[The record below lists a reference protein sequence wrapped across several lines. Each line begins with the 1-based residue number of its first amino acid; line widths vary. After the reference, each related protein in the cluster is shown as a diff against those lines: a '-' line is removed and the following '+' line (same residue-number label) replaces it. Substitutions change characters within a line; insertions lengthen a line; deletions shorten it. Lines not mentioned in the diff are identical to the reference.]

1 MTAEL
6 LMIVPTRG
14 RPQNARDL
22 YTSWMAT
29 VTGNSQLLFVV
40 DDDDPQLESYRS
52 QMAWML
58 NAQLLVGPRLR
69 MVGSLN
75 AAATSQGVEYEYV
88 GFMGD
93 DHRPRTLG
101 WDSLFIE
108 VLAKSPASIAYGND
122 LLQGEKMA
130 TAVVMTSDIISTL
143 GYMAPPSLVHLCV
156 DLCWNLWGERLGT
169 LTYLDSVI
177 IEHMHPA
184 NGKALD
190 DVGYRDANSAERV
203 SSDSAAFYAY
213 RDGGQL
219 DADVDKLRALL

>member
-40 DDDDPQLESYRS
+40 DEDDPQLGTYQT

-58 NAQLLVGPRLR
+58 NAQMLIGPRLR

-75 AAATSQGVEYEYV
+75 AAATSQGVQYKYV

-101 WDSLFIE
+101 WDTRFIE
-108 VLAKSPASIAYGND
+108 VLAKSPASIVYGND
-122 LLQGEKMA
+122 LLQGDKMA
-130 TAVVMTSDIISTL
+130 TAVAMTSDIIQTL
-143 GYMAPPSLVHLCV
+143 GYMVPSSLVHLCA
-156 DLCWNLWGERLGT
+156 DLVWVEWGKALGT
-169 LTYLDSVI
+169 LTYLEDVVL
-177 IEHMHPA
+177 EHMHPA
-184 NGKALD
+184 NGKALND
-190 DVGYRDANSAERV
+190 AGYREVNSGEMIQRDNEAYYEYME
-203 SSDSAAFYAY
+203 SDFHT
-213 RDGGQL
+213 
-219 DADVDKLRALL
+219 DVAKLRELL

>member
-40 DDDDPQLESYRS
+40 DDDDPQLGTYQT

-75 AAATSQGVEYEYV
+75 AAAVKFASDYKYL
-88 GFMGD
+88 GFLGD
-93 DHRPRTLG
+93 DHRLRSVS
-101 WDSLFIE
+101 WDTRMMKG
-108 VLAKSPASIAYGND
+108 LAKSPASVVYGND
-122 LLQGEKMA
+122 LLQGEAMP
-130 TAVVMTSDIISTL
+130 TAVIMTSDIVQTL
-143 GYMAPPSLVHLCV
+143 GYFAPPPLTHLCA
-156 DLCWNLWGERLGT
+156 DLCWKLYGERLGT
-169 LTYLDSVI
+169 LTYFDDII
-177 IEHMHPA
+177 IEHLHPA
-184 NGKALD
+184 NGKAVQD
-190 DVGYRDANSAERV
+190 SGYLEVNSSEMIKKDA
-203 SSDSAAFYAY
+203 DAFYVY
-213 RDGGQL
+213 RDGGSL
-219 DADVDKLRALL
+219 DADIDKLRTLL

>member
-1 MTAEL
+1 MTTEL

-29 VTGNSQLLFVV
+29 VTGSSQLLFVV
-40 DDDDPQLESYRS
+40 DEDDPQLESYRT

-58 NAQLLVGPRLR
+58 NAQLLIGPRLR

-75 AAATSQGVEYEYV
+75 AAATSQGVQCKYV

-101 WDSLFIE
+101 WDAQFIE
-108 VLAKSPASIAYGND
+108 VLAKSPASIVYGND

-130 TAVVMTSDIISTL
+130 TAVAMTSDIVLTL
-143 GYMAPPSLVHLCV
+143 GYMVPSSLIHLCA
-156 DLCWNLWGERLGT
+156 DLVWCEWGKALGT
-169 LTYLDSVI
+169 LTYLDTVVL
-177 IEHMHPA
+177 EHMHPA
-184 NGKALD
+184 NGKAIND
-190 DVGYRDANSAERV
+190 AGYREVNSGEMIKA
-203 SSDSAAFYAY
+203 DSEAY
-213 RDGGQL
+213 YEYMESEFNRDV
-219 DADVDKLRALL
+219 AKLRELL

>member
-1 MTAEL
+1 MADL
-6 LMIVPTRG
+6 LMIVPSRG

-22 YTSWMAT
+22 YTAWMAT
-29 VTGNSQLLFVV
+29 ATGNSQLLFVV
-40 DDDDPQLESYRS
+40 DNDDPQLGTYEN

-75 AAATSQGVEYEYV
+75 AAATSQGRHYKYV

-93 DHRPRTLG
+93 DHRPRSVD
-101 WDSLFIE
+101 WDNRLMD
-108 VLAKSPASIAYGND
+108 VLAQSPASIAYGND

-130 TAVVMTSDIISTL
+130 TAVVLTSDIISAL
-143 GYMAPPSLVHLCV
+143 GYMVPPCLTHLCA
-156 DLCWNLWGERLGT
+156 DLVWVELGKALGT
-169 LTYLDSVI
+169 LTYLDNVV

-190 DVGYRDANSAERV
+190 DAGYREVNSGEMIKADSEAYYEYM
-203 SSDSAAFYAY
+203 SSDFH
-213 RDGGQL
+213 L
-219 DADVDKLRALL
+219 DVAKLRELL

>member
-75 AAATSQGVEYEYV
+75 AVATSQGVEYEYV

-122 LLQGEKMA
+122 LLQGENMA

-143 GYMAPPSLVHLCV
+143 GYMVPPSLLHLCA
-156 DLCWNLWGERLGT
+156 DLVWCEWGKALGT
-169 LTYLDSVI
+169 LTYLDNVI
-177 IEHMHPA
+177 LEHMHPA
-184 NGKALD
+184 NGKALND
-190 DVGYRDANSAERV
+190 AGYREVNSGEMIKADSEAYYEYME
-203 SSDSAAFYAY
+203 SDFH
-213 RDGGQL
+213 L
-219 DADVDKLRALL
+219 DVAKLSELL

>member
-1 MTAEL
+1 MTTEL

-29 VTGNSQLLFVV
+29 VTGNSRLLFVV
-40 DDDDPQLESYRS
+40 DEDDPQLESYRA

-58 NAQLLVGPRLR
+58 HAQLLIGPRLR

-75 AAATSQGVEYEYV
+75 AAATSQGVQCKYV

-101 WDSLFIE
+101 WDMRFIE
-108 VLAKSPASIAYGND
+108 VLAKSSASIVYGND

-130 TAVVMTSDIISTL
+130 TAVAMTSDIIQTL
-143 GYMAPPSLVHLCV
+143 GYMVPSSLVHLCA
-156 DLCWNLWGERLGT
+156 DLVWCEWGRALGT
-169 LTYLDSVI
+169 LTYLDNVVL
-177 IEHMHPA
+177 EHMHPA
-184 NGKALD
+184 NGKALND
-190 DVGYRDANSAERV
+190 AGYREVNSGEMIKADSEAYYEYME
-203 SSDSAAFYAY
+203 SDFHI
-213 RDGGQL
+213 
-219 DADVDKLRALL
+219 DVAKLRELL

>member
-143 GYMAPPSLVHLCV
+143 GYMVPPSLLHLCA
-156 DLCWNLWGERLGT
+156 DLVWVEIGRALGT
-169 LTYLDSVI
+169 LTYLDNVVL
-177 IEHMHPA
+177 EHMHPA
-184 NGKALD
+184 NGKALND
-190 DVGYRDANSAERV
+190 AGYREVNSGEMIKADSEAYYEYME
-203 SSDSAAFYAY
+203 SDFH
-213 RDGGQL
+213 L
-219 DADVDKLRALL
+219 DIAKLRELM

>member
-1 MTAEL
+1 MTTEL

-40 DDDDPQLESYRS
+40 DEDDPQLESYRT

-58 NAQLLVGPRLR
+58 NAQLLIGPRLR

-75 AAATSQGVEYEYV
+75 AAATSQGVQYKYV

-101 WDSLFIE
+101 WDTRFIE
-108 VLAKSPASIAYGND
+108 VLAKSPASIVYGND

-130 TAVVMTSDIISTL
+130 TAVAMTSDIIQTL
-143 GYMAPPSLVHLCV
+143 GYMVPSSLVHLCA
-156 DLCWNLWGERLGT
+156 DLVWCEWGKTLGT
-169 LTYLDSVI
+169 LTYLDNVVL
-177 IEHMHPA
+177 EHMHPA
-184 NGKALD
+184 NGKALND
-190 DVGYRDANSAERV
+190 AGYREVNSGEMIKADSEAYYEYME
-203 SSDSAAFYAY
+203 SDFHT
-213 RDGGQL
+213 
-219 DADVDKLRALL
+219 DVAKLRELL